1 MENTM
6 TSHRPLRSTVDGLA
20 AVAIGAAL
28 MAAGPIG
35 AASAA
40 GGRGG
45 VGHGVG
51 VGAGPSG
58 ESGQAANG
66 SGHEPSE
73 TDCSTIV
80 QQPGRYAPE
89 DASACGV
96 TPPMEGYGYYP
107 TESYGSYPP
116 RG

>member
-1 MENTM
+1 M

-28 MAAGPIG
+28 MAA
-35 AASAA
+35 ATDRRRL
-40 GGRGG
+40 GGRRPRRRWY
-45 VGHGVG
+45 GVG
-51 VGAGPSG
+51 VGAGASG

-66 SGHEPSE
+66 SGYEPSE

-89 DASACGV
+89 DARLAAS
-96 TPPMEGYGYYP
+96 PLRWSGYGYYP